1 MVKSDKS
8 QWLCLDFAL
17 FFTNQNALPVT
28 THFPKVWRVDMPCEV
43 RRGGV
48 LILGFQHRAAHSEVG
63 MVQIVFFGSEPLLTP
78 TGLVKK
84 TGWVFDPRGSCKFS
98 LPGPPWLKNSGAR
111 AADIGRATDLSNLL
125 GCLGMSGWPSGL
137 LWIGAVDGLM
147 LL

>member
-1 MVKSDKS
+1 
-8 QWLCLDFAL
+8 
-17 FFTNQNALPVT
+17 
-28 THFPKVWRVDMPCEV
+28 MPCEV

-98 LPGPPWLKNSGAR
+98 LPGPP
-111 AADIGRATDLSNLL
+111 
-125 GCLGMSGWPSGL
+125 
-137 LWIGAVDGLM
+137 
-147 LL
+147 